1 MKCPIYTINIKTAVN
16 IKRKRFFFE
25 IEEEEGLEDNPGM
38 SQKLTNCCM
47 RACMDKIKSQRMQW
61 NLLYKYINTKVV
73 SC

>member
-1 MKCPIYTINIKTAVN
+1 MPHIYNKYKNCSKYKKKKI
-16 IKRKRFFFE
+16 FFFE